1 LREPAA
7 TVGHQ
12 SGCICLLFRAD
23 SDFARKLNDRLQ
35 RQGKR
40 TWFDQESIASG
51 ADFQQEIYKGI
62 EASDHFLFILS
73 PKSVNSPYCADEVEY
88 AWLTQNAEKEPRS
101 TQLQRDYINAS
112 RLEATAQ
119 QQAKLEHEAKV
130 RKRVTRALIAAVG
143 GLVVAVGLG
152 AAAFQQFRRAET
164 QRQEAVQ
171 AEIDALVSSANAL
184 LDSEQPL
191 DALIESLK
199 AAQQL
204 EQFDAQESALAY
216 RVAGTLHR
224 AIANTQEQNRLSEHA
239 HWVESVDF
247 SPNGDVFATSGRD
260 GTVRL
265 WADQGQLIMTIEGQ
279 RGERADSVSFSPD
292 GQTLAISLENTL
304 KVVNLQGQELQHFP
318 GHSDTV
324 TELGF
329 SPDGQTLASSAWD
342 GTVALW
348 NRDGTLQLFLE
359 AHTQATDVKFN
370 PDGNLLATA
379 GMDGM
384 IKLWNRTGTLVKAW
398 QGDQSGSVHR
408 VAFSPDG
415 DLLISVGSDGSAKL
429 WTMTGDLLETF
440 TIDDDNI
447 LIGVEFS
454 PDGNRF
460 AIATGERG
468 TLRTSVKVWSIDG
481 QELDSLEG
489 HGSRITDVSFSADGQ
504 RIASTSF
511 DGTVR
516 LWQPDKHRL
525 YQVIDAHADI
535 VSSLRFATD
544 GETLISSS
552 YDHTLKQWQPDG
564 ILANTLESHTAKV
577 NAVEVVPQ
585 SDRLI
590 SVSDDATLKVWQAT
604 GELQSTL
611 EEHAAPIKGLT
622 VSPDGERWASV
633 DETGQL
639 NLWSKD
645 GDVLKTLPLEAGFA
659 DIVRFHPQEP
669 ILAIS
674 AGQGAERT
682 VLLWHW
688 QADTLTSLDSRGS
701 FPVRDVQFSP
711 DGKLLATASWN
722 GNLDFWDLAGRKQ
735 YSFFAGIEGPITTID
750 FSPNGQLIALTSG
763 PSTLLFN
770 RQGEFV
776 QMFTAP
782 EHFFPF
788 SLRFSPDG
796 TTLATGHRWGKIL
809 LWNLDLAALVQ
820 TGCERSAAFLQS
832 HPEILGELPLC
843 HTPERL
849 QQSATVLVNQAIVQ
863 ARQGN
868 RDAALQTFQQALAW
882 NPNLDLDPQTEVR
895 KFIRQ
900 GEANRL
906 LEEGDRLASEGD
918 LAAATE
924 KYQAAKTLDPL
935 LTFEAEELAQR
946 EALEAEVNRL
956 ITEGEKLAETVDVE
970 AAIAKFQTAKARSPH
985 LVIAPES
992 RARRLAAE
1000 AKFAEADTAI
1010 NGKQFSE
1017 ALRVVA
1023 QAQQLYPEISVRVD
1037 LLNSLCWQGSLN
1049 GAAADVSDT
1058 CEQAVKAAPKHAGIR
1073 DSRGL
1078 ARALTGNLEG
1088 AIADFQFFVD
1098 NSENEA
1104 DKQLRQQW
1112 IQQLQAGQNPFTS
1125 EVLKGL

>member
-1 LREPAA
+1 HTRLLVRALEWEHKNQSKDLLLRGKQLE
-7 TVGHQ
+7 TV
-12 SGCICLLFRAD
+12 
-23 SDFARKLNDRLQ
+23 
-35 RQGKR
+35 
-40 TWFDQESIASG
+40 
-51 ADFQQEIYKGI
+51 I
-62 EASDHFLFILS
+62 E
-73 PKSVNSPYCADEVEY
+73 
-88 AWLTQNAEKEPRS
+88 WLTQNAEKEPRS

-239 HWVESVDF
+239 HWVQAVAF
-247 SPNGDVFATSGRD
+247 SPSGDIFATSGRD
-260 GTVRL
+260 GAVRL
-265 WADQGQLIMTIEGQ
+265 WADQGQLIMTIEGEP
-279 RGERADSVSFSPD
+279 GKRASSVSFSPD
-292 GQTLAISLENTL
+292 GQTLAISIENTL
-304 KVVNLQGQELQHFP
+304 KLVNLQGQELQHFP
-318 GHSDTV
+318 GHSDSI
-324 TELGF
+324 TELSF
-329 SPDGQTLASSAWD
+329 SPDGQTLASAAWD
-342 GTVALW
+342 GTVAMW
-348 NRDGTLQLFLE
+348 NFDGTLELFLE
-359 AHTQATDVKFN
+359 AHNHALDAKFS
-370 PDGNLLATA
+370 PDGNLLATS
-379 GMDGM
+379 GVDGM
-384 IKLWNRTGTLVKAW
+384 IKLWDRTGNLLKSW
-398 QGDQSGSVHR
+398 QGDPLGSVHR
-408 VAFSPDG
+408 LAFSPDG
-415 DLLISVGSDGSAKL
+415 QMLVSVGVDGNAKL
-429 WTMTGDLLETF
+429 WTMAGESINTF

-447 LIGVEFS
+447 LLSVEFS
-454 PDGNRF
+454 PDGHRL
-460 AIATGERG
+460 AIATGERN

-525 YQVIDAHADI
+525 YQIIDAHADI
-535 VSSLRFATD
+535 VSSLRFTAD

-552 YDHTLKQWQPDG
+552 HDHTLKRWQADG
-564 ILANTLESHTAKV
+564 ILVNTLESHTAEV
-577 NAVEVVPQ
+577 NALEVALQ

-590 SVSDDATLKVWQAT
+590 SVSDDATLKVWRAT

-611 EEHAAPIKGLT
+611 EEHAAPIQGLT
-622 VSPDGERWASV
+622 ISPDGEHWASV
-633 DETGQL
+633 DEAGLL

-645 GDVLKTLPLEAGFA
+645 GEVLQTLPLEAGFA

-669 ILAIS
+669 VLAIA
-674 AGQGAERT
+674 AGNGAERT
-682 VLLWHW
+682 VLLWNW
-688 QADTLTSLDSRGS
+688 QQDTSTPVDSSGS
-701 FPVRDVQFSP
+701 FPVRDLQFSP

-735 YSFFAGIEGPITTID
+735 HSFFAGIEGPLNAMH

-763 PSTLLFN
+763 PSTLLFD
-770 RQGEFV
+770 RQGEFI

-782 EHFFPF
+782 KHFFPF

-820 TGCERSAAFLQS
+820 TGCEKSAAFLQS

-843 HTPERL
+843 QTPERL

-882 NPNLDLDPQTEVR
+882 NPDLGLDPQAEVQ
-895 KFIRQ
+895 KFMRQ
-900 GEANRL
+900 GEANQL
-906 LEEGDRLASEGD
+906 LDEGDRLASEGD
-918 LAAATE
+918 LDAATE
-924 KYQAAKTLDPL
+924 KYQAAKVLDPL
-935 LTFEAEELAQR
+935 LTFEAGELAQQ

-956 ITEGEKLAETVDVE
+956 ITEGENLAETGDVE
-970 AAIAKFQTAKARSPH
+970 AAIAKFQTAKAQSPH

-992 RARRLAAE
+992 RAQRLAAE
-1000 AKFAEADTAI
+1000 AKFAEADAALDDE
-1010 NGKQFSE
+1010 QFSS
-1017 ALRVVA
+1017 ALMA
-1023 QAQQLYPEISVRVD
+1023 FTQAQQLYPDITAQSD

-1049 GAAADVSDT
+1049 GAAADVIDI
-1058 CEQAVKAAPKHAGIR
+1058 CEQAVTAAPEHAGNR

-1104 DKQLRQQW
+1104 DKQQRQQW
-1112 IQQLQAGQNPFTS
+1112 IQQLQAGQNPFTH
-1125 EVLKGL
+1125 EVLKGLR